1 VSAPLAIER
10 LPARDP
16 AADAELEAFFAESPA
31 SVAQQTVGWRNVI
44 AAIGADE
51 PMFLACRERAGG
63 AIAGVLPAYRFS
75 GPLGAILNSC
85 PQAGPLGGVA
95 CRAGADVEAVTAR
108 LLVAFVA
115 LAVETRCATAT
126 VITNPFVPDRAT
138 CERAMAPD
146 FVLENRCQALDL
158 REDLDERDMPRAK
171 SENLRRNIRVATSG
185 ALIIDEE
192 QTLANVGAWHE
203 IHAERHRAIGATPL
217 PRAMFTAAL
226 EHMVPRG
233 SARFFFIRRAA
244 DAAMVA
250 GGFYVCH
257 GAVIDALMPSMREG
271 AGDLAPNYLLAL
283 HSMGWARQRG
293 FRWYNWQ
300 GSPPGSGV
308 ERFKAQW
315 GSRDVPY
322 AFLTKVTG
330 DVGPF
335 LASTVAAVSNAYRWH
350 FVLPYDRI
358 GAGAAGPTGA
368 TSRADAWRA
377 LQEAG
382 Q

>member
-10 LPARDP
+10 LPANDP
-16 AADAELEAFFAESPA
+16 AADAELDAFFAGSPA

-44 AAIGADE
+44 SAIGADE

-63 AIAGVLPAYRFS
+63 AIAGVLPAYRFA
-75 GPLGAILNSC
+75 GPLGAVLNSC

-95 CRAGADVEAVTAR
+95 CRAGADAEAVSTK
-108 LLVAFVA
+108 LLEAFVA

-171 SENLRRNIRVATSG
+171 SDNLRRNIRVATSG
-185 ALIIDEE
+185 ALIVDGE
-192 QTLANVGAWHE
+192 QTLESVGAWYE
-203 IHAERHRAIGATPL
+203 IHAERHRAIGAVPL
-217 PRAMFTAAL
+217 PRAMFAAAL

-233 SARFFFIRRAA
+233 SARFFFIRRA
-244 DAAMVA
+244 DDGAMVA

-257 GAVIDALMPSMREG
+257 GAVVDALMPSMSG
-271 AGDLAPNYLLAL
+271 DAGDLAPNYLLAL
-283 HSMGWARQRG
+283 HSMRWARRGG

-308 ERFKAQW
+308 ERFKRQW

-330 DVGPF
+330 DVEPF
-335 LASTVAAVSNAYRWH
+335 RRSTVAEVSSAYRWH

-358 GAGAAGPTGA
+358 GTTASADGP
-368 TSRADAWRA
+368 TSRAAAWRA

-382 Q
+382 P